1 MSFLTER
8 IFRAALPLSRR
19 VAVQAPR
26 SFSTSLAWRK
36 TPTESVKDG
45 LKTVDR
51 AVTDNVVI
59 PGIDAA
65 GALFLTLRSPQRYVS
80 LTSLYL

>member
-26 SFSTSLAWRK
+26 SFSTSRAWRK

-65 GALFLTLRSPQRYVS
+65 GACSPRFVHYAV
-80 LTSLYL
+80 LGGMCH